1 MNRNPSL
8 PAAADP
14 LDRALHGYFQSQLP
28 AAWPA
33 APSVE
38 GGVETTRVPSPAR
51 RSPARFTVAASVAL
65 LLGLGATLSYAPQSP
80 TAPAG
85 PSLLNDASADGKKL
99 EKHIFPDHQPTLPG
113 TSK

>member
-1 MNRNPSL
+1 MNRTSPL

-14 LDRALHGYFQSQLP
+14 LDRALHGYFHSQLP
-28 AAWPA
+28 VEWPA
-33 APSVE
+33 APVE
-38 GGVETTRVPSPAR
+38 VKTACAPSPTR
-51 RSPARFTVAASVAL
+51 RSTARFTLAASIAL

-85 PSLLNDASADGKKL
+85 SGLLNDASADGKKL

-113 TSK
+113 TSQ

>member
-1 MNRNPSL
+1 MNRTPS
-8 PAAADP
+8 PAATDP
-14 LDRALHGYFQSQLP
+14 LDRALHGFFQSQLP

-33 APSVE
+33 APVE
-38 GGVETTRVPSPAR
+38 VEAARVPSPAR
-51 RSPARFTVAASVAL
+51 RSPARLTLAASIAL

-85 PSLLNDASADGKKL
+85 SGLLNDASADGKKL

-113 TSK
+113 TGK